1 MNHEAKLIVFD
12 WDGTLMDSAA
22 HIVACLQ
29 NVITELR
36 LEPKTDNELKNII
49 GLGLR
54 EAFVALYPQSDD
66 KELTSLTHHY
76 REHFFDKNATPCELF
91 GGARELVEELEEK
104 NYFLAVITGKGR
116 NGLDK
121 VLNETGMGKHFPVT
135 RCADESH
142 SKPHPQMMLDV
153 IDYYGVNAS
162 QAIMIGD
169 SEYDLQMANNA
180 NARSVAVTY
189 GVHEKQRLLDCKPI
203 TCLDSVNELHN
214 WLLN

>member
-1 MNHEAKLIVFD
+1 MNHDAKLIVFD

-29 NVITELR
+29 NVITELS

-54 EAFVALYPQSDD
+54 EAFVALYPQADD
-66 KELTSLTHHY
+66 KELTSLTQHY
-76 REHFFDKNATPCELF
+76 REHFFDQNATPCELF
-91 GGARELVEELEEK
+91 DGARELVEELETK

-153 IDYYGVNAS
+153 IDYYGVNAN

-203 TCLDSVNELHN
+203 TCIDSVSELHN

>member
-1 MNHEAKLIVFD
+1 MNHDAKLIVFD

-29 NVITELR
+29 NAITELS
-36 LEPKTDNELKNII
+36 LEPKTDDELKNII

-54 EAFVALYPQSDD
+54 EAFYALYPQAGDE
-66 KELTSLTHHY
+66 ELTSLTHHY
-76 REHFFDKNATPCELF
+76 REHFFDQNAAPCELF
-91 GGARELVEELEEK
+91 DGARELVEELESK

-121 VLNETGMGKHFPVT
+121 VLNETGMGKYFPIT

-153 IDYYGVNAS
+153 IDHYGVNAS

-203 TCLDSVNELHN
+203 TCLDSINELHN

>member
-22 HIVACLQ
+22 HIVSCLQ
-29 NVITELR
+29 NAITELS
-36 LEPKTDNELKNII
+36 LEPKTEDELKNII

-54 EAFVALYPQSDD
+54 EAFYALYPQAGDE
-66 KELTSLTHHY
+66 ELTLLTERY
-76 REHFFDKNATPCELF
+76 REHFFDQTVAPCELF
-91 GGARELVEELEEK
+91 DGARDLIKELEEK

-121 VLNETGMGKHFPVT
+121 VLKETGMGKHFPIT

-153 IDYYGVNAS
+153 INYYGVNANE
-162 QAIMIGD
+162 AIMVGD
-169 SEYDLQMANNA
+169 SEYDLLMASNA
-180 NARSVAVTY
+180 KAHSIAVTY

-203 TCLDSVNELHN
+203 TSVDSVNDLHQ